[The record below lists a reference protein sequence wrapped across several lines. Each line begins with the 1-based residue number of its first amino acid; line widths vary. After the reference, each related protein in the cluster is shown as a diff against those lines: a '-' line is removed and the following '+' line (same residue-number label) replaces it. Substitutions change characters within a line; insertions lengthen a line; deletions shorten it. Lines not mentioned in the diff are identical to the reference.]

1 MSYDSE
7 ENELSR
13 NIKISPTLVIIY
25 TLLGLGAIIMSGLIF
40 YYIYQIFK

>member
-1 MSYDSE
+1 MDFDSE

-13 NIKISPTLVIIY
+13 NFKISPTLVVIY
-25 TLLGLGAIIMSGLIF
+25 SLLGLGAIIMSGLIF